1 MKLGW
6 RSRHALALLALALV
20 LVVISSIFEITNVL
34 RLATDR
40 AATEAAL
47 AIEPIQQVIAQL
59 SEQHPEATIAEL
71 SQNPQVRRVLTPA
84 LAFAPSVA
92 TIVVCDPNGTAVA
105 HAIPAN
111 RGRHIER
118 LPKFPRPQ
126 GFRDA
131 FVLLL
136 ELRDRQNYEISA
148 DLVRG
153 ERDFGSVRVHISGT
167 LLGDEVRRVLRRG
180 LVTAGIDILLA
191 VGVGLLLGRM
201 VAGPVRLLEQSVV
214 AIREGRTDPIPDKGI
229 DMFEH
234 LARELSILR
243 DRVQMEPRV
252 LASVGQLA
260 TGMAHEI
267 QQPIQA
273 VKFAVSALRDARNM
287 SGDEVDSYVETAKQA
302 VDRLHN
308 SVNGF
313 LTVVRLKPMQLSD
326 VDLNHVLTE
335 VRDEM
340 ETEANLSGLELD
352 LDLDRD
358 VIETYADAQVLRQ
371 AIGNLV
377 KNAIQATPSADGR
390 IKLRSRY
397 EPNSVEVSV
406 EDTGPGIAPELKEKV
421 FNFSFTTKERG
432 TGVGLAI
439 VRQAAEIHGGV
450 VRLESQ
456 VGRGTSIV
464 IRLPVRSASSQNS
477 RS

>member
-59 SEQHPEATIAEL
+59 SEQHPEATIGEL
-71 SQNPQVRRVLTPA
+71 AQNPQVKRVLTPA

-92 TIVVCDPNGTAVA
+92 TIVVCDPDGMAVA

-111 RGRHIER
+111 RGRLIER
-118 LPKFPRPQ
+118 LPNFPRPQ
-126 GFRDA
+126 GFREA
-131 FVLLL
+131 LVLLL

-148 DLVRG
+148 ALVRG

-214 AIREGRTDPIPDKGI
+214 AIREGRTDPIPEKGI

-234 LARELSILR
+234 LAKELSILR

-252 LASVGQLA
+252 LASMGQLA

-287 SGDEVDSYVETAKQA
+287 SGDEVDGYVETAKQA

-308 SVNGF
+308 AVNGF
-313 LTVVRLKPMQLSD
+313 LTVVRLKPMHLSS
-326 VDLNHVLTE
+326 VNLNRVLVE
-335 VRDEM
+335 VRDEL
-340 ETEANLSGLELD
+340 ETEANLNGLELD
-352 LDLDRD
+352 LDLDPD
-358 VIETYADAQVLRQ
+358 VIETYGDAQVLRQ
-371 AIGNLV
+371 AVDNLV

-390 IKLRSRY
+390 IKLRSRF
-397 EPNSVEVSV
+397 EPSAVQVSI
-406 EDTGPGIAPELKEKV
+406 EDSGPGISAELREKV

-439 VRQAAEIHGGV
+439 VRQAVEMHGGV
-450 VRLESQ
+450 VRLDSQ
-456 VGRGTSIV
+456 VGRGTSMV